1 MKEETM
7 KGLIKMTKIIK
18 HLAVGG
24 LTLTGLASINAVNA
38 DTFEDDVKKDKVSD
52 QERMNAWRKET
63 KNVMDE
69 NAQNEAKYRA
79 EVKALG
85 ADKTRVDVERE
96 YQNKKDRVKQENEV
110 RKVVYEKEKKE
121 VDERNRAKR
130 AKYHEDYARYIQN
143 RDHGATEPQIPTYE
157 SLPTLELLDEP
168 QPPRL
173 DDGGSFGL
181 TRPEEKPL
189 PHTPKLA
196 FLNFPTETTVNE
208 ETPKTTEEPKGI
220 EYESETTH
228 KVNEEPKGIETET
241 TLKTAEVQPEMA
253 LEMGNDSKSEI
264 KEVEK
269 TSSNVSDKVDKIKA
283 DIENKLDEL
292 KPKVETT
299 KKEGEE
305 ALEKTSSNITDKIN
319 EVTSKVTDKKDDG
332 KKETSETPNKMDES
346 KKEVEKTKSHLNVDT
361 NSSNLITVKYIDEKG
376 SDIKASTTMAPSQ
389 ATEPGT
395 IDGYEYV
402 TSKKDNDVIAHI
414 FKKKGKEQKQATQ
427 TNEPKQETSQTND
440 SKHEQKSEDLANSN
454 VAVYVTKDSAKNK
467 QYYYM
472 ESTARAHNP
481 TNEQITRTTEGNAVK
496 QGFTW
501 AGDKVEPNPQKTEFE
516 SKQHGATD
524 GTSVNGNNTLPHTGD
539 EGSLASLVGMGL
551 LGMGALGVRRKKA
564 K

>member
-1 MKEETM
+1 M
-7 KGLIKMTKIIK
+7 KGTNKMTKIIK

-24 LTLTGLASINAVNA
+24 LTLAGVASINAVNA
-38 DTFEDDVKKDKVSD
+38 DTFEDEVKKDKASD
-52 QERMNAWRKET
+52 QERMNTWRKET

-110 RKVVYEKEKKE
+110 RKAAYEKEKKE

-168 QPPRL
+168 QPPQL

-189 PHTPKLA
+189 PHTPKLT

-208 ETPKTTEEPKGI
+208 ETPKTPEEPKGI

-228 KVNEEPKGIETET
+228 KVNEEPKGIETP
-241 TLKTAEVQPEMA
+241 KTAEVQPEMA
-253 LEMGNDSKSEI
+253 LEMGNDSKPET

-283 DIENKLDEL
+283 DIESKLDEL

-319 EVTSKVTDKKDDG
+319 EVTSKATDDG
-332 KKETSETPNKMDES
+332 KKETSETPNKTDEG

-395 IDGYEYV
+395 IDGYEYA

-516 SKQHGATD
+516 SKQHGTTD
-524 GTSVNGNNTLPHTGD
+524 GASANGNNALPHTGD

-564 K
+564 E